1 MKLFLTL
8 TLVENNLDIKPKAG
22 GAPDS
27 YVPFDLDNFS
37 DSLVVATAL
46 KAIEQS
52 DVVHVQIEAKEG
64 VKLGGV
70 LKVFNLLL
78 KFKGDV
84 SVHFNG
90 SHRQIEN
97 MTKRFPKS

>member
-8 TLVENNLDIKPKAG
+8 TFVENNLDIRPKAG
-22 GAPDS
+22 DAPDG
-27 YVPFDLDNFS
+27 YIPFDLDNFS
-37 DSLVVATAL
+37 DSLVVATAI

-52 DVVHVQIEAKEG
+52 DIVHVQIEAKEG
-64 VKLGGV
+64 AKLGGV

-78 KFKGDV
+78 KSRRDV
-84 SVHFNG
+84 RIHFNG

-97 MTKRFPKS
+97 MIKRFPNS